1 MPGKFNGN
9 WSIKMERQ
17 LFGNTPFVKAKNST
31 VSDYNNQNFVFPMSI
46 DHNGSEIEINISAKD
61 LTDKFDL
68 NHTHGTPGKDQ
79 RTYAGHVK
87 RLQVTHGT
95 ITETFLVGIIGRTAV
110 SDDDPITDSD
120 TVSFTAIK
128 TGG

>member
-1 MPGKFNGN
+1 MPGKFNGS

-31 VSDYNNQNFVFPMSI
+31 VSDYNNQDFVFPMSI

-61 LTDKFDL
+61 LADKFDL

-79 RTYAGHVK
+79 RTYTGHVK
-87 RLQVTHGT
+87 RLQVTHGGV
-95 ITETFLVGIIGRTAV
+95 TETFLVGIIGRTTAA
-110 SDDDPITDSD
+110 DDGPITDSD